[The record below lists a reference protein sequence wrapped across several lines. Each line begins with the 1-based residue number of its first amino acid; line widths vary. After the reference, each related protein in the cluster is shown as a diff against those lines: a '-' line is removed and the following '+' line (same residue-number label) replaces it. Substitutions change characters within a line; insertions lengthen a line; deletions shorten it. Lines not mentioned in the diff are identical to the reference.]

1 MWVAK
6 LTDYVTNELLQGCDI
21 DTDSGCFNPFPTHVE
36 FDDSVDNWE
45 VKSFC
50 LYVHWEL
57 TILDV
62 YRNIDQ
68 GKVENEAK
76 LCSMR
81 PSLRS
86 LQVRQHVFC
95 YLCVLTEGSS

>member
-6 LTDYVTNELLQGCDI
+6 LTDYVTNELLHGCDI

-57 TILDV
+57 AILDM
-62 YRNIDQ
+62 YRNIAQ

-76 LCSMR
+76 M
-81 PSLRS
+81 
-86 LQVRQHVFC
+86 VQHEA
-95 YLCVLTEGSS
+95 LLKKLAG